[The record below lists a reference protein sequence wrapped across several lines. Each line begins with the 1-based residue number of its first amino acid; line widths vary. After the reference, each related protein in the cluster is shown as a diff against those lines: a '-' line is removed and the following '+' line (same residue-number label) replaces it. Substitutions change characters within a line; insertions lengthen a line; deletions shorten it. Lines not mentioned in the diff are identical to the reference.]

1 MGGAELCYTY
11 DTLSRVSA
19 KELQLGDDT
28 VAKTE
33 YEYLNLAGNRTTT
46 LVASLTNRGGD
57 GSVLSKFEYTYD
69 ANGNITYAVDRSRNT
84 GAMYTYDSLNRLV
97 QSDVD
102 RNLQA
107 YRYTYSY
114 DAGGNLVSRN
124 YYTFDDFGPVLE
136 ETDTYTYASSGWKDL
151 LVAYNGEPITYDAIG
166 NPLSYYG
173 GRSFT
178 WEGRELQTFTNGTST
193 ASYVYNEN
201 GIRTQKTVDGVTTSF
216 LVDGSTIRFSLSNNL
231 RLWFL
236 YYGDELVGFKS
247 GNDTYYYLKNLQG
260 DIIQIVDGDG
270 NVVVE
275 YEYDDWGKV
284 LSVTGTLAGTV
295 GVQNPFRYRGYYYDE
310 ESGLYYLNS
319 RYYDP
324 ETGRFISA
332 DEIAYLGPD
341 GLSLSFN
348 LFVYCGNNPVMGYDP
363 MGELDWGEW
372 WDGVSSAFA
381 TLLGILAGA
390 ATSAVM
396 ASVSGVQP
404 IAAIGIGIV
413 VGASTT
419 GIINNTI
426 DAIYYEYSYGDSE
439 LSSDTYSAEDK
450 YISKWD
456 RLDYTKSQT
465 EEKHYDL
472 NAWRYMNEYSLH
484 MYGWIAT
491 GWAYP
496 QKIPVVS
503 SIAERCKT
511 AEVDTKQWDGRF
523 VVDFGTAILGG
534 LGY

>member
-1 MGGAELCYTY
+1 
-11 DTLSRVSA
+11 
-19 KELQLGDDT
+19 
-28 VAKTE
+28 
-33 YEYLNLAGNRTTT
+33 
-46 LVASLTNRGGD
+46 
-57 GSVLSKFEYTYD
+57 
-69 ANGNITYAVDRSRNT
+69 
-84 GAMYTYDSLNRLV
+84 
-97 QSDVD
+97 
-102 RNLQA
+102 
-107 YRYTYSY
+107 
-114 DAGGNLVSRN
+114 
-124 YYTFDDFGPVLE
+124 
-136 ETDTYTYASSGWKDL
+136 
-151 LVAYNGEPITYDAIG
+151 
-166 NPLSYYG
+166 
-173 GRSFT
+173 
-178 WEGRELQTFTNGTST
+178 
-193 ASYVYNEN
+193 
-201 GIRTQKTVDGVTTSF
+201 
-216 LVDGSTIRFSLSNNL
+216 
-231 RLWFL
+231 
-236 YYGDELVGFKS
+236 
-247 GNDTYYYLKNLQG
+247 
-260 DIIQIVDGDG
+260 
-270 NVVVE
+270 
-275 YEYDDWGKV
+275 
-284 LSVTGTLAGTV
+284 
-295 GVQNPFRYRGYYYDE
+295 
-310 ESGLYYLNS
+310 
-319 RYYDP
+319 
-324 ETGRFISA
+324 
-332 DEIAYLGPD
+332 
-341 GLSLSFN
+341 
-348 LFVYCGNNPVMGYDP
+348 

-491 GWAYP
+491 GWAYT

-503 SIAERCKT
+503 SIAERCKI
-511 AEVDTKQWDGRF
+511 ADVDTKQWDGRF